1 MFHSLQKS
9 LIRACYK
16 FTTKNLKSFLQ
27 YYCQL
32 HQDIRIIKPL
42 IIIIKNT
49 KHSINRIVSRG
60 NHLMVWF
67 KTGLSHLISK
77 LSLRS
82 CLTLLVS
89 KAKMLKWLKS
99 IKQPHWKGWSK
110 IIDSSTFLT
119 HFSIEWEILICSAAL
134 VKKCQ

>member
-42 IIIIKNT
+42 IIIIKST
-49 KHSINRIVSRG
+49 KHSINQRVSRG
-60 NHLMVWF
+60 DHLMVWF

-77 LSLRS
+77 LSLK
-82 CLTLLVS
+82 CLNDWNRLSNHIVRVGQ
-89 KAKMLKWLKS
+89 K
-99 IKQPHWKGWSK
+99 
-110 IIDSSTFLT
+110 
-119 HFSIEWEILICSAAL
+119 
-134 VKKCQ
+134 

>member
-49 KHSINRIVSRG
+49 TLLIEELKGKSLDGMIQN
-60 NHLMVWF
+60 WF
-67 KTGLSHLISK
+67 VTFNKQAFSKK
-77 LSLRS
+77 LSNFIG
-82 CLTLLVS
+82 
-89 KAKMLKWLKS
+89 
-99 IKQPHWKGWSK
+99 IKG
-110 IIDSSTFLT
+110 
-119 HFSIEWEILICSAAL
+119 
-134 VKKCQ
+134 